1 MESES
6 SLVGTES
13 GVELNA
19 EATVHLA
26 LALVVLPGDAE
37 LDDSLGDGGDLEG
50 LAVFRVLLE
59 EGAVLDRGGEF
70 LVGLEKEAEVSLG
83 LEIHEQES
91 SYLLELRLRN
101 VRHRCC

>member
-13 GVELNA
+13 GVELHA
-19 EATVHLA
+19 EATVDLA
-26 LALVVLPGDAE
+26 LALVVLPSDTE

-50 LAVFRVLLE
+50 LAVFGVLLE

-70 LVGLEKEAEVSLG
+70 LVGLEKKVS
-83 LEIHEQES
+83 
-91 SYLLELRLRN
+91 
-101 VRHRCC
+101 